1 MKNRTLAIGLL
12 ILFVLIGATGGG
24 IFYVKMNKPIEQH
37 VPFLL
42 SEIPEEGRIG
52 MVDQWAT
59 LADSEEVLLAV
70 VKTDGI
76 MEGLGASSEQEAIV
90 MVRDRTRVDLGSDGA
105 TMRTLA
111 KGIRK
116 EMDMLNK
123 LAIAVFDETKNAY
136 VKRNMPASRT
146 SSQ

>member
-1 MKNRTLAIGLL
+1 MSKRTLAIGTL
-12 ILFVLIGATGGG
+12 ILIVLIGAAGGG

-42 SEIPEEGRIG
+42 SEIPEEGRAGI
-52 MVDQWAT
+52 VEQWAT
-59 LADSEEVLLAV
+59 LADSDEVLLAI

-76 MEGLGASSEQEAIV
+76 MVGLGASSEQEAIA

-123 LAIAVFDETKNAY
+123 LAFVVFDETKNAY
-136 VKRNMPASRT
+136 VKRNAPASRA